1 MKANPDDNTL
11 KANADDNTLKAN
23 PDDNTLKANPAL
35 CKQTTIRT
43 TAQIMHKSDNKDNN
57 NKDTS
62 KMQYFTAMHMLVFPY
77 T

>member
-1 MKANPDDNTL
+1 MVKCNN
-11 KANADDNTLKAN
+11 NNNTLKAN

-35 CKQTTIRT
+35 CKHTTITT

-62 KMQYFTAMHMLVFPY
+62 KMQYFAANA
-77 T
+77 